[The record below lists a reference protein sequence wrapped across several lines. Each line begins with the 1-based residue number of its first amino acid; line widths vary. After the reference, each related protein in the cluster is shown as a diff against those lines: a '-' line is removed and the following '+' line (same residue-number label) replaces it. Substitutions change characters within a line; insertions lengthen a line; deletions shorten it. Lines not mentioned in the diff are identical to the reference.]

1 MVGSKIL
8 KYLLGTLLI
17 IFLININAQN
27 QMPKCRK
34 VKRGRF
40 IMVGPQGGSIKIKRT
55 NKIQIERYSRQRI
68 KHRFYINWIDECNYE
83 LTLKKSRIKSL
94 LDDTEIK
101 LFVKITEVNRY
112 YYSAEIRSNE
122 NKNPETI
129 EIQIRK

>member
-8 KYLLGTLLI
+8 KYLFGALLI